1 MEKRQFKRIVL
12 KENIEN
18 QWNVIRPVGHAP
30 YNKPKHEKR
39 RFWESGR
46 LMKRQR
52 PDIFR

>member
-1 MEKRQFKRIVL
+1 MFL
-12 KENIEN
+12 KEI
-18 QWNVIRPVGHAP
+18 QRNVIRSVGRVP